1 MMNSQF
7 LEIFFVSFAW
17 SFWPTLF
24 LLVTIYVTRKF
35 IIGIND
41 AVKDRNVEGKI
52 KKKEF
57 HNTTTDDIPKIEKEF
72 KMPKIE
78 TSFGNQRIGEIH
90 EHGKKT

>member
-1 MMNSQF
+1 MSKQF
-7 LEIFFVSFAW
+7 LEVFFISFAW

-24 LLVTIYVTRKF
+24 ILLGIYVVTKLV
-35 IIGIND
+35 G
-41 AVKDRNVEGKI
+41 KDSSDKYNTDTKI

-57 HNTTTDDIPKIEKEF
+57 YSKTEDDIPTVEKEF

-78 TSFGNQRIGEIH
+78 TSFGNQRIGDVH